1 MTCPNCRAGMTSVTL
16 EGHYGRPVP
25 IDYCESCQAF
35 WFDGHESLQ
44 LSPASVLRLFRIVGD
59 AGGRAR
65 APLSNLAACPRCHR
79 PLLVTHDQQR
89 QSTFDYRRC
98 PEEHGRLITF
108 FNFLREKDFIRP
120 MSSAQLD
127 ELRKNLQ
134 TVNCSNCGAPIDLAT
149 ATVCAHCGSPL
160 SILDVGQAEAL
171 VARLRGASDQAR
183 TVDPALPLNRERAKR
198 DVEAAFGPL
207 ARQPG
212 WYGTASSQGLVNAA
226 IGAFTRWLQ

>member
-1 MTCPNCRAGMTSVTL
+1 MTALVL

-25 IDYCESCQAF
+25 IDYCEKCQAF

-44 LSPASVLRLFRIVGD
+44 LSPASVLRLFRMVGD

-65 APLSNLAACPRCHR
+65 SALSNAAACPRCHQA
-79 PLLVTHDQQR
+79 LLQTHDQQR
-89 QSTFDYRRC
+89 QSRFEYRRC

-134 TVNCSNCGAPIDLAT
+134 SVNCSNCGAPIDLAK

-171 VARLRGASDQAR
+171 VARLKGASEPAGGI
-183 TVDPALPLNRERAKR
+183 DPALPLNLERAKR
-198 DVEAAFGPL
+198 DVEAAF
-207 ARQPG
+207 AAFERQPG
-212 WYGTASSQGLVNAA
+212 WYGAASDQGLVNAA
-226 IGAFTRWLQ
+226 IGAFVRWLG

>member
-1 MTCPNCRAGMTSVTL
+1 MTSVTL

-198 DVEAAFGPL
+198 DVEAAF
-207 ARQPG
+207 AAFERQPG

>member
-1 MTCPNCRAGMTSVTL
+1 MTSLVL

-25 IDYCESCQAF
+25 IDYCEVCQAF

-44 LSPASVLRLFRIVGD
+44 LSPASVLRLFRMVGD

-65 APLSNLAACPRCHR
+65 APLSSTAACPRCR
-79 PLLVTHDQQR
+79 QPLVATHDLQR
-89 QSTFDYRRC
+89 QSKFEYRRC
-98 PEEHGRLITF
+98 PDEHGRLITF

-120 MSSAQLD
+120 MSAAQLD
-127 ELRKNLQ
+127 ELRRNLQ
-134 TVNCSNCGAPIDLAT
+134 SVNCSNCGAPIDLAK

-171 VARLRGASDQAR
+171 VARLKGASEQAG
-183 TVDPALPLNRERAKR
+183 TVDPALPLNLERAKR
-198 DVEAAFGPL
+198 DVEAAF
-207 ARQPG
+207 AAFERDPG

-226 IGAFTRWLQ
+226 IGAFTRWLG

>member
-1 MTCPNCRAGMTSVTL
+1 MTSLVL

-25 IDYCESCQAF
+25 IDYCEACQAF

-44 LSPASVLRLFRIVGD
+44 LSPASVLRLFRMVGD

-65 APLSNLAACPRCHR
+65 APLSNLAACPRCHQ
-79 PLLVTHDQQR
+79 PLVATHDQQR
-89 QSTFDYRRC
+89 QSKFEYRRC

-120 MSSAQLD
+120 MSAAQLE

-134 TVNCSNCGAPIDLAT
+134 SVNCSNCGAPIDLAT

-171 VARLRGASDQAR
+171 VARLKGATEPSG
-183 TVDPALPLNRERAKR
+183 TIDPALPLNLERSRRE
-198 DVEAAFGPL
+198 VEAAF
-207 ARQPG
+207 AAFHRQPG
-212 WYGTASSQGLVNAA
+212 WYGTASDQGLVNAA
-226 IGAFTRWLQ
+226 IGAFTRWLLQ